1 MTISV
6 SNFMKDGLTI
16 REVQKYA
23 LLLAITEALDLQQYI
38 GSEEFK
44 LAKECGCD
52 GTEYQINFIEQYYP
66 FNYYK

>member
-6 SNFMKDGLTI
+6 SNFMKDGLTM
-16 REVQKYA
+16 REVQEYA

-38 GSEEFK
+38 GSEECK

-52 GTEYQINFIEQYYP
+52 GIED
-66 FNYYK
+66 